1 MENSSKDNTSNN
13 EPKNTSS
20 VHNCSDLA
28 VIVCT
33 KNSGSTI
40 KNLLLNIKQSYFKPD
55 IIVVDGSST
64 DDTVKITNNVGGVR
78 IIQQSLKKYPGKGI
92 AMKTGLME
100 AINFNTNSNNLV
112 NTYRAILFLDADI
125 KNITPEWIDDLAK
138 PVLEGG
144 GFDMTRGFYQRHPRD
159 AAVTKLIAKPMLRI
173 FFPELSHFEQPLSG
187 EVCSNISLWK
197 KMLKSGPPDGWGIDV
212 WFLIEAIISGSRI
225 KEVYL
230 GNKDHSSFDD
240 YKDDVGILSKMA
252 EQVSFTIIKEAIKY
266 QRFEAFK
273 NIEI

>member
-1 MENSSKDNTSNN
+1 VENLSKNNIYNN
-13 EPKNTSS
+13 ELENKSS
-20 VHNCSDLA
+20 THNCSELA

-40 KNLLLNIKQSYFKPD
+40 KNLLLNIKQSSFKLD
-55 IIVVDGSST
+55 IIVVDGFSS
-64 DDTVKITNNVGGVR
+64 DDTVKIINDVGGVK
-78 IIQQSLKKYPGKGI
+78 IIQQSLKKFPGKGI
-92 AMKTGLME
+92 AMKTGLIE
-100 AINFNTNSNNLV
+100 AINVSTNSNDLV
-112 NTYRAILFLDADI
+112 NTYRALLFLDADI
-125 KNITPEWIDDLAK
+125 KNITPQWVDDLAK

-197 KMLKSGPPDGWGIDV
+197 KMLKSEPPDGWGIDV
-212 WFLIEAIISGSRI
+212 WFLIEAVISGSRI

-266 QRFEAFK
+266 QRFEAYK
-273 NIEI
+273 DIET

>member
-1 MENSSKDNTSNN
+1 MENSTKDNTSNT

-40 KNLLLNIKQSYFKPD
+40 KNLLLNIKLSYFKPD
-55 IIVVDGSST
+55 IIVVDGFST

-197 KMLKSGPPDGWGIDV
+197 KMLKGGPPDGWGIDV

-273 NIEI
+273 DIEI

>member
-1 MENSSKDNTSNN
+1 MENLSKNNIYNN
-13 EPKNTSS
+13 ELENKSS
-20 VHNCSDLA
+20 THNCSELA

-40 KNLLLNIKQSYFKPD
+40 KNLLLNIKQSSFKLD
-55 IIVVDGSST
+55 IIVVDGFSS
-64 DDTVKITNNVGGVR
+64 DDTVKIINDVGGVK
-78 IIQQSLKKYPGKGI
+78 IIQQSLKKFPGKGI
-92 AMKTGLME
+92 AMKTGLIE
-100 AINFNTNSNNLV
+100 AINVSTNSNDLV
-112 NTYRAILFLDADI
+112 NTYRALLFLDADI
-125 KNITPEWIDDLAK
+125 KNITPQWVDDLAK

-197 KMLKSGPPDGWGIDV
+197 KMLKSEPPDGWGIDV
-212 WFLIEAIISGSRI
+212 WFLIEAVISGSRI

-266 QRFEAFK
+266 QRFEAHK
-273 NIEI
+273 DIET

>member
-1 MENSSKDNTSNN
+1 MENSSKNNTYNHKNN
-13 EPKNTSS
+13 SS
-20 VHNCSDLA
+20 PHNSSELA

-40 KNLLLNIKQSYFKPD
+40 KNLLLNIKQSSFKPD
-55 IIVVDGSST
+55 IILVDGFST
-64 DDTVKITNNVGGVR
+64 DDTVKITNNVGGVK
-78 IIQQSLKKYPGKGI
+78 IIQQSFKKFPGKGI
-92 AMKTGLME
+92 AMKTGLIE
-100 AINFNTNSNNLV
+100 AINGNINSNDLI
-112 NTYRAILFLDADI
+112 NTYKALLFLDADI
-125 KNITPEWIDDLAK
+125 KNITSEWVDDLAK
-138 PVLEGG
+138 PILEGG

-173 FFPELSHFEQPLSG
+173 FFPELSHIEQPLSG

-197 KMLKSGPPDGWGIDV
+197 KMLKNGPPDGWGIDV
-212 WFLIEAIISGSRI
+212 WFLIEAVVSGSRI

-252 EQVSFTIIKEAIKY
+252 EQVSFTIIKEAVKHK
-266 QRFEAFK
+266 RFEIYK
-273 NIEI
+273 EVEI

>member
-1 MENSSKDNTSNN
+1 MENLSKNNIYNN
-13 EPKNTSS
+13 ELENKSS
-20 VHNCSDLA
+20 THNCSELA

-40 KNLLLNIKQSYFKPD
+40 KNLLLNIKQSSFKLD
-55 IIVVDGSST
+55 IIVVDGFSS
-64 DDTVKITNNVGGVR
+64 DDTVKIINDVGGVK
-78 IIQQSLKKYPGKGI
+78 IIQQSLKKFPGKGI
-92 AMKTGLME
+92 AMKTGLIE
-100 AINFNTNSNNLV
+100 AINVSTNSNDLV
-112 NTYRAILFLDADI
+112 NTYRALLFLDADI
-125 KNITPEWIDDLAK
+125 KNITPQWVDDLAK

-197 KMLKSGPPDGWGIDV
+197 KMLKSEPPDGWGIDV
-212 WFLIEAIISGSRI
+212 WFLIEAVISGSRI

-266 QRFEAFK
+266 QRFEAYK
-273 NIEI
+273 DIET